1 MSKLLLTTDLS
12 LCVEMDKAYYYCK
25 SYCICDLHREG
36 PHRDLS
42 DLTAQWNTGV
52 DLLEEAVEPVYGE
65 GFNKLRKLV

>member
-1 MSKLLLTTDLS
+1 MSKPLLTTDLS

-25 SYCICDLHREG
+25 SYCICDLHR
-36 PHRDLS
+36 DLS
-42 DLTAQWNTGV
+42 DLTAQWNMGV